1 MNAWVTY
8 PSPPGF
14 SWWKLS
20 APNTQQAGLSC
31 QLSSGETRPLPLPRL
46 QKAKLLSN
54 VQHSC
59 CSRCTMSGLFTRFL
73 QTPRPTALSLESG
86 SVLLPLARRDG
97 VQRSSETALSRLS
110 RERSIQS
117 QHGRKAALSVS
128 LLHMRALVPS
138 WWFSQHFI
146 LVLVC
151 HLLSRGSPFAV
162 YQSVSHS
169 LFHTDFFFLPPLSL
183 VWNYSLSPPP
193 HFSLSLSLSGV
204 VFRSLLPHGA
214 AHTVGGRRGMGRGGP
229 GIGWVTPPHHERGW
243 RHCSTRRRYGDR
255 HSHCPW
261 WHHIRVPRAA
271 ENLRFSVIAP
281 VNVSNKCFSS

>member
-8 PSPPGF
+8 PSPRGF

-31 QLSSGETRPLPLPRL
+31 QFSSGETRPLPL

-59 CSRCTMSGLFTRFL
+59 RSRSTLSGLFTRFL

-128 LLHMRALVPS
+128 LLHTRALVPS

-193 HFSLSLSLSGV
+193 HFSLSLFLSRVSCFSRCCRTGPPT
-204 VFRSLLPHGA
+204 RSGE
-214 AHTVGGRRGMGRGGP
+214 GGEWGGGGL

-261 WHHIRVPRAA
+261 WHHIRVLRAA
-271 ENLRFSVIAP
+271 ENLRFSVISP